1 MFPLPIRPVRKLAA
15 SPIELFVCFDAYP
28 VSTLHAP
35 PPNACLTLCLYAGEE
50 YAAKYAHLDKLF
62 QTL

>member
-1 MFPLPIRPVRKLAA
+1 MFPLPIRPVRKLTA
-15 SPIELFVCFDAYP
+15 SPKELLVCFDAYP
-28 VSTLHAP
+28 VSTLHA